1 MSLLRN
7 CYKKGEGMPK
17 PSRGLDRQVTVK
29 FTAAQVESLKR
40 EARQRKMK
48 LAELIRHKL
57 YPHTDHTDLKGDR
70 PQ

>member
-1 MSLLRN
+1 
-7 CYKKGEGMPK
+7 MPR

-29 FTAAQVESLKR
+29 LTAAQVESLKR
-40 EARQRKMK
+40 EALLRKMN

-57 YPHTDHTDLKGDR
+57 YPHTDQKGDR